1 MDRNGV
7 LVVGSANMDLVVTV
21 DRFPQ
26 PGETLLG
33 NHFQMFPGG
42 KGANQAVC
50 SARLGS
56 PTRFLGR
63 MGQDLFGDRL
73 KSSMAEDGID
83 LKSLIRDPDHPT
95 GVALI
100 TVDETGENEI
110 VVASGCN
117 MHLSSS
123 DLDNRRDLFSAADI
137 VLTQLEIPL
146 ESVGR
151 AGELARQ
158 QGASFILNPAPA
170 QPLPSEILD
179 SVDYLT
185 PNETELSIL
194 TGMPVTDSNSAEKA
208 ARLLVSA
215 GIPNIIVTLG
225 KDGAMLVQEDR
236 TKRFPSRQVEVVDTT
251 AAGDAFNGAL
261 AVAFAERKSIEDAIQ
276 FANLVAS
283 EAVTIL
289 GAQSSLPFRA
299 TINALT

>member
-7 LVVGSANMDLVVTV
+7 LVVGSANMDLVVTTE
-21 DRFPQ
+21 RFPE
-26 PGETLLG
+26 PGETILG

-50 SARLGS
+50 CARLGA

-63 MGQDLFGDRL
+63 IGQDLFGDRL
-73 KSSMAEDGID
+73 NSSMAEDGID
-83 LKSLIRDPDHPT
+83 LKALIRDPDHPT

-100 TVDETGENEI
+100 TVNKSGENEI

-117 MHLSSS
+117 MHLSSL
-123 DLDNRRDLFSAADI
+123 DLDSHSELFSAADI

-146 ESVGR
+146 ESVGK

-179 SVDYLT
+179 CVDYLT

-194 TGMPVTDSNSAEKA
+194 TGMPVTDSNSAENA
-208 ARLLVSA
+208 ARLLVSE

-225 KDGAMLVQEDR
+225 QDGAMLVQEDR
-236 TKRFPSRQVEVVDTT
+236 VKRFPSRQVEVVDTT

-261 AVAFAERKSIEDAIQ
+261 AVAFAEKKSIEDAIQ

-289 GAQSSLPFRA
+289 GAQNSLPFRT